1 MNKRFEEIYAKNE
14 WLHGSGEGSLPQH
27 TKGYARFL
35 EKYVSEN
42 KIKSVVDMG
51 CGDWQFSK
59 DISWGDAKY
68 HGFDVVP
75 SVIERNTRIYSTGQV
90 CFSLYSGDPA
100 ELPSADLLIVKDVLQ
115 HLSDATV
122 HQALKNFDR
131 YAQILITNCV
141 NPRGSTINRDISDGE
156 FRYLDVRLSPFN
168 FDSIEAYSFQPEG
181 TFLERLRNRPRWRKK
196 VLLAY
201 GDAGRP

>member
-27 TKGYARFL
+27 TRGYVRFL
-35 EKYVSEN
+35 EKYISDN
-42 KIKSVVDMG
+42 KVNSVVDMG

-59 DISWGDAKY
+59 NLRLGEAKY

-75 SVIERNTRIYSTGQV
+75 SVIERNTRIYSTDQV

-115 HLSDATV
+115 HLCDATV
-122 HQALKNFDR
+122 HQALKNFGR

-141 NPRGSTINRDISDGE
+141 NPRGPTINRDISDGD
-156 FRYLDVRLSPFN
+156 FRYLDVRLPPFN
-168 FDSIEAYSFQPEG
+168 FGAIEAYSFQPEC
-181 TFLERLRNRPRWRKK
+181 TVLERLLNRPRWRKK

-201 GDAGRP
+201 GNGGRA